1 MGCFVIRDWPR
12 PRGAFSSCVCEI
24 LHTRRLRN
32 LLLDDCAR
40 RASGAPSMPGSRS
53 MSGDGRLNRKQ
64 TPSRSKID
72 LSIILLVLFALA
84 GIAASLEVAHFNE
97 WTSAQLLAP

>member
-1 MGCFVIRDWPR
+1 
-12 PRGAFSSCVCEI
+12 
-24 LHTRRLRN
+24 
-32 LLLDDCAR
+32 
-40 RASGAPSMPGSRS
+40 

-72 LSIILLVLFALA
+72 LSIILLVLFVLA